1 MAAFHYNFAIICRV
15 PNALANRSVGSDNY
29 PKGLDI
35 DKAKQEYETIRE
47 VLKNCDINIIELVED
62 ESYPDCCFVDD
73 TAVVIGNTALIAR
86 PGHSSRQGE
95 VGEIRKVLKGD
106 LRMNVVEIQNAKAT
120 LDGGDVLFTG
130 KEIFVGVGKRTNEA
144 GAQAV
149 AEAFPEYAVSKVNFA
164 NCEALHLKDVFNMA
178 GRNVMAVAPGPDVQ
192 GVLRQMQDVADYPY
206 QVMQMDSRMATD
218 MLYVNGH
225 LIHHVRSEMGD
236 KSYGTLDE
244 KILWPRHHVQLTEL
258 AKVGGTIGSLAILI
272 TRTRNPKRII
282 SNIQDEDL
290 GYFTM
295 WKRGTDAPLHL
306 N

>member
-29 PKGLDI
+29 PHGIDI

-192 GVLRQMQDVADYPY
+192 SVLRQMQDVADYPY

-258 AKVGGTIGSLAILI
+258 AKVGGSIGSLAILI

-295 WKRGTDAPLHL
+295 WKRGTDAPQHL

>member
-15 PNALANRSVGSDNY
+15 PNSLKNRSVGSDNY
-29 PKGLDI
+29 QEGLDLE
-35 DKAKQEYETIRE
+35 KTRQEYETIRE

-62 ESYPDCCFVDD
+62 ENYPDCCFVDD

-106 LRMNVVEIQNAKAT
+106 LKMNVVEIQNPKAT

-130 KEIFVGVGKRTNEA
+130 KEIFVGVGKRTNDF

-164 NCEALHLKDVFNMA
+164 NCQALHLKDVFNMA

-192 GVLRQMQDVADYPY
+192 LVLRQMQDVADYPY
-206 QVMQMDSRMATD
+206 NVMQMDTTLATD
-218 MLYVNGH
+218 MLFVNGH
-225 LIHHVRSEMGD
+225 LIHHVRNEMGD
-236 KSYGTLDE
+236 KSYGALDE
-244 KILWPRHHVQLTEL
+244 KILWPRHHVQFSEL
-258 AKVGGTIGSLAILI
+258 SKVGGTIGSLALLI

-295 WKRGTDAPLHL
+295 WKRSDAH
-306 N
+306 

>member
-1 MAAFHYNFAIICRV
+1 MSAFQYNFAIICRV
-15 PNALANRSVGSDNY
+15 PNSLKNRSVGSDNY
-29 PKGLDI
+29 PDGVDVE
-35 DKAKQEYETIRE
+35 KAKQEYETVRE

-106 LRMNVVEIQNAKAT
+106 LRMNVVEIGNAKAT

-149 AEAFPEYAVSKVNFA
+149 AEAFPEYAVSRVNFEK
-164 NCEALHLKDVFNMA
+164 CEALHLKDVFSMA
-178 GRNVMAVAPGPDVQ
+178 GKNVMAVAPGPDVQ
-192 GVLRQMQDVADYPY
+192 AVLQQMQDVANFSYN
-206 QVMQMDSRMATD
+206 VMQMDSRLATD
-218 MLYVNGH
+218 MLFVNGH
-225 LIHHVRSEMGD
+225 LIHHVRQEMGH

-258 AKVGGTIGSLAILI
+258 AKVGGSISSLCTLI
-272 TRTRNPKRII
+272 TRTRHPKRLI

-295 WKRGTDAPLHL
+295 WKKD
-306 N
+306 NS

>member
-1 MAAFHYNFAIICRV
+1 
-15 PNALANRSVGSDNY
+15 
-29 PKGLDI
+29 
-35 DKAKQEYETIRE
+35 
-47 VLKNCDINIIELVED
+47 
-62 ESYPDCCFVDD
+62 
-73 TAVVIGNTALIAR
+73 
-86 PGHSSRQGE
+86 

-178 GRNVMAVAPGPDVQ
+178 GKNVMAVAPGPDVQ

-206 QVMQMDSRMATD
+206 HVMQMDSRMGTD
-218 MLYVNGH
+218 MLYTNGH
-225 LIHHVRSEMGD
+225 LIHHVRQEMGD

-244 KILWPRHHVQLTEL
+244 KILGPRHHTQLTEL
-258 AKVGGTIGSLAILI
+258 AKVGGTISSLAILI
-272 TRTRNPKRII
+272 ARTRNPKRIV

-295 WKRGTDAPLHL
+295 WKRSDQMH
-306 N
+306 

>member
-1 MAAFHYNFAIICRV
+1 MAAFNYNFAIICRV
-15 PNALANRSVGSDNY
+15 PNALKNRSVGSDHY
-29 PKGLDI
+29 PDGIDI
-35 DKAKQEYETIRE
+35 EKAKQEYETIRE

-86 PGHSSRQGE
+86 PGHTSRQGE

-130 KEIFVGVGKRTNEA
+130 KEIFVGVGKRTNDF

-164 NCEALHLKDVFNMA
+164 KCEALHLKDVFNMA

-192 GVLRQMQDVADYPY
+192 AVLRQMQDVADYPY
-206 QVMQMDSRMATD
+206 HVMQMDSRMATD

-225 LIHHVRSEMGD
+225 LIHHVRNEMGD
-236 KSYGTLDE
+236 KSYGMLDQSIDPE
-244 KILWPRHHVQLTEL
+244 VQRTEVLMNQLTFEGRGVSAL
-258 AKVGGTIGSLAILI
+258 ALLCLKLDTYTCLI
-272 TRTRNPKRII
+272 H
-282 SNIQDEDL
+282 S
-290 GYFTM
+290 
-295 WKRGTDAPLHL
+295 
-306 N
+306 